1 MSRPTLGPRGR
12 LGAVFVLAALGTACT
27 VGPNYKRPE
36 MSPPPAYRWAAEA
49 QAAASLADTPW
60 FQVFDDEALHA
71 LIRESLT
78 HNLDL
83 RLAVAR
89 VQEARALSGVA
100 KSFLYPEING
110 TAGYV
115 GNQASRNAQPPVAAK
130 EADRTYNNTQLGVSM
145 SWEIDLF
152 GRLRRNNEAAF
163 DRYLATEEG
172 HRAVIVALVSDVAS
186 SYFLL
191 RELDLELEIARRT
204 LVINEDTVKYYT
216 TRLQGGVSNRLELDQ
231 AAGNRAITAAQIPDI
246 EQQIAVLEHAISVL
260 AGRPPGAIARGRTL
274 DEQHVPPDVPV
285 GVPAALLERR
295 PDVLA
300 AERLL
305 SASNADVG
313 AAKALFYPTIS
324 LTGAFG
330 TVSGDLGDL
339 LKGDSVIWSFGAGL
353 FQPIFNGHRIKRNYE
368 AAQARFEQSLAQYQS
383 AALNAYREVADALVT
398 IQKLAVKRT
407 EQEAGVEALRDASKL
422 ARSRY
427 DNGLSS
433 YLEILIADQ
442 QLFQLELQLA
452 QTRGNQ
458 LQALAQLYRALGGG
472 WQPEPPPPPGQ
483 PGPMPPPPPPPPPPA
498 SP

>member
-1 MSRPTLGPRGR
+1 MSTPPLARRWSRTSVLLAMTVAITL
-12 LGAVFVLAALGTACT
+12 ASACT

-36 MSPPPAYRWAAEA
+36 MSPPPTYRWAAET

-60 FQVFDDEALHA
+60 WQIFDDEALQA
-71 LIRESLT
+71 LLRESLA

-110 TAGYV
+110 TAGYT
-115 GNQASRNAQPPVAAK
+115 GNQASRNAQPPGATQD
-130 EADRTYNNTQLGVSM
+130 ADRTYNNTQLGVAM
-145 SWEIDLF
+145 SWELDLF

-163 DRYLATEEG
+163 NRYLSTEEG
-172 HRAVIVALVSDVAS
+172 RRAVVVALVSDVAS

-191 RELDLELEIARRT
+191 RELDLQLEIARRT

-231 AAGNRAITAAQIPDI
+231 AEGNRSITAAQIPDI
-246 EQQIAVLEHAISVL
+246 EREIAVLEHAISIL

-274 DEQHVPPDVPV
+274 EEQHVPPSVPV
-285 GVPAALLERR
+285 GIPATLLERR
-295 PDVLA
+295 PDVLQ

-305 SASNADVG
+305 VASNADIG

-339 LKGDSVIWSFGAGL
+339 LKGDSLIWSFGAGL
-353 FQPIFNGHRIKRNYE
+353 FQPIFNAGRLKRNYE
-368 AAQARFEQSLAQYQS
+368 AAQARYEQSLAQYRS

-398 IQKLAVKRT
+398 IQKFAVKRT
-407 EQEAGVEALRDASKL
+407 EQERGVEALRDAAKL
-422 ARSRY
+422 SRSRY

-442 QLFQLELQLA
+442 QLFVLELQLA
-452 QTRGNQ
+452 QTRGDQ
-458 LQALAQLYRALGGG
+458 LRALSQLYRALGGG
-472 WQPEPPPPPGQ
+472 WQPEPGVTQ
-483 PGPMPPPPPPPPPPA
+483 PGSTQPPPPPPPQP
-498 SP
+498 

>member
-1 MSRPTLGPRGR
+1 MTVAITL
-12 LGAVFVLAALGTACT
+12 ASACT

-36 MSPPPAYRWAAEA
+36 MSPPPTYRWAAET

-60 FQVFDDEALHA
+60 WQIFDDEALQA
-71 LIRESLT
+71 LLRESLA

-110 TAGYV
+110 TAGYT
-115 GNQASRNAQPPVAAK
+115 GNQASRNAQPPGATQD
-130 EADRTYNNTQLGVSM
+130 ADRTYNNTQLGVAM
-145 SWEIDLF
+145 SWELDLF

-163 DRYLATEEG
+163 NRYLSTEEG
-172 HRAVIVALVSDVAS
+172 RRAVVVALVSDVAS

-191 RELDLELEIARRT
+191 RELDLQLEIARRT

-231 AAGNRAITAAQIPDI
+231 AEGNRSITAAQIPDI
-246 EQQIAVLEHAISVL
+246 EREIAVLEHAISIL

-274 DEQHVPPDVPV
+274 EEQHVPPSVPV
-285 GVPAALLERR
+285 GIPATLLERR
-295 PDVLA
+295 PDVLQ

-305 SASNADVG
+305 VASNADIG

-339 LKGDSVIWSFGAGL
+339 LKGDSLIWSFGAGL
-353 FQPIFNGHRIKRNYE
+353 FQPIFNASRLKRNYE
-368 AAQARFEQSLAQYQS
+368 AAQARYEQSLAQYRS

-398 IQKLAVKRT
+398 IQKFAVKRT
-407 EQEAGVEALRDASKL
+407 EQERGVEALRDAAKL
-422 ARSRY
+422 SRSRY

-442 QLFQLELQLA
+442 QLFVLELQLA
-452 QTRGNQ
+452 QTRGDQ
-458 LQALAQLYRALGGG
+458 LRALSQLYRALGGG
-472 WQPEPPPPPGQ
+472 WQPEPGVTQ
-483 PGPMPPPPPPPPPPA
+483 PGSTQPPPPPPPQP
-498 SP
+498 

>member
-1 MSRPTLGPRGR
+1 MSAPPLARMWSRTSVLLLMTVAGTL
-12 LGAVFVLAALGTACT
+12 AVGCT

-71 LIRESLT
+71 LIRESLA

-110 TAGYV
+110 TAGYT
-115 GNQASRNAQPPVAAK
+115 GNQASRNSQPPGATK
-130 EADRTYNNTQLGVSM
+130 DGDRTYNNTQLGVAM
-145 SWEIDLF
+145 SWELDLF

-163 DRYLATEEG
+163 NRYLSTEEG
-172 HRAVIVALVSDVAS
+172 RRAVVVALVSDVAS

-191 RELDLELEIARRT
+191 RELDLQLEIARRT

-231 AAGNRAITAAQIPDI
+231 AEGNRSITAAQIPDI
-246 EQQIAVLEHAISVL
+246 EREIAVLEHAISIL

-274 DEQHVPPDVPV
+274 EEQHVPPSVPV
-285 GVPAALLERR
+285 GIPATLLERR
-295 PDVLA
+295 PDVLQ

-305 SASNADVG
+305 VASNADIG

-339 LKGDSVIWSFGAGL
+339 LKGDSLIWSFGAGL
-353 FQPIFNGHRIKRNYE
+353 FQPIFNAGRLKRNYE
-368 AAQARFEQSLAQYQS
+368 AAQARYEQSLAQYQS

-398 IQKLAVKRT
+398 IQKFAVKRT
-407 EQEAGVEALRDASKL
+407 EQERGVEALRDAAKL
-422 ARSRY
+422 SRSRY

-442 QLFQLELQLA
+442 QLFVLELQLA
-452 QTRGNQ
+452 QTRGDQ
-458 LQALAQLYRALGGG
+458 LRALSQLYRALGGG
-472 WQPEPPPPPGQ
+472 WQPEPGVTQ
-483 PGPMPPPPPPPPPPA
+483 PGATPPPPPPPPQP
-498 SP
+498 